1 MCGILYVTCRARK
14 VDYTRERERGTGGG
28 GGGGAE
34 YIPEK
39 SYVLLN

>member
-1 MCGILYVTCRARK
+1 MCGILCVTCRVRK
-14 VDYTRERERGTGGG
+14 VDYTRERERGMGGG